1 MYALSFIIIDYL
13 IVTASKNKKIIL
25 SKDQAE
31 KFTIVI
37 LIFAI
42 LGGRIGY
49 ILFYDF
55 NYYSSNIIKV
65 FYLWEGGMSFHG
77 GLIGVAVGA
86 FYLANQNALKFFEIA
101 DIVCLYAPIG
111 LFFGR
116 VGNFINS
123 ELYGIKTSG
132 SWGVVFPVIDSY
144 PRHPSMLYEALLEG
158 VILFIIL
165 FIINQ
170 KKVFAGIIS
179 GYFLLFYG
187 IFRFF
192 VEFVRLPDA
201 HIGYIYY
208 DWVTMGQLLTIPMLV
223 IGLILI
229 NRKPT

>member
-1 MYALSFIIIDYL
+1 M
-13 IVTASKNKKIIL
+13 
-25 SKDQAE
+25 
-31 KFTIVI
+31 
-37 LIFAI
+37 
-42 LGGRIGY
+42 
-49 ILFYDF
+49 
-55 NYYSSNIIKV
+55 
-65 FYLWEGGMSFHG
+65 
-77 GLIGVAVGA
+77 
-86 FYLANQNALKFFEIA
+86 
-101 DIVCLYAPIG
+101 
-111 LFFGR
+111 
-116 VGNFINS
+116 
-123 ELYGIKTSG
+123 
-132 SWGVVFPVIDSY
+132 IDSY

-170 KKVFAGIIS
+170 KKVFSGIIS

-229 NRKPT
+229 YRKPA